1 MDSDYSDES
10 GSGVDI
16 DDNRVRAPFSLTD
29 DDEYP
34 GFGESVNDREDA
46 AASSDH
52 HPDSDADRD
61 AEGKS
66 AGGGAD
72 AGFVKKL
79 VFTETPKLEMRQEL
93 DPEERSKYAADGD
106 AGGGGT
112 TGGDGG
118 SGGGG
123 PGGGA
128 AKDGTGGSSFAS
140 GGAAAAVVLLPS
152 EDNLHRQE
160 ALIQRDV
167 RLFKDEMTAYFR
179 RLRSSDTRANR
190 VAISDLAE
198 RQMRFLVEA
207 SIPADALPFFAE
219 QLEMHNEDMSR
230 FVWDTL
236 TTQRQMGQDVVE
248 QAVGAASVRFEESLA
263 SMAGSFTDMLAWMRG
278 AFEGKMDKLRFAHEK
293 ILDRAVRTEKKE
305 AERKRTQRDIEYEAG
320 TKALVQKY
328 VDMIASQKTKVD
340 TLVFE
345 KDVSEQKRRKLASE
359 NRTMQV
365 KEGGAGRCVC
375 VCVCARA
382 CVCVCVQ
389 VFVVSPPCV
398 RCNMCSWDSWCRLA
412 SIVQVE
418 RSAVDRCRLV
428 LETS

>member
-16 DDNRVRAPFSLTD
+16 DDDTRVRAPFSLTD

-34 GFGESVNDREDA
+34 GFGEGLNDREDA
-46 AASSDH
+46 ASSD
-52 HPDSDADRD
+52 HPDSDADPD

-72 AGFVKKL
+72 ADFVKKL

-118 SGGGG
+118 GG

-128 AKDGTGGSSFAS
+128 ATDGTGGSSFAS
-140 GGAAAAVVLLPS
+140 GGAAMLLPS

-167 RLFKDEMTAYFR
+167 RLFQDEMTAYFR

-248 QAVGAASVRFEESLA
+248 QAVGAASARFEESLA
-263 SMAGSFTDMLAWMRG
+263 SMAVSFTDMLAWMRG

-328 VDMIASQKTKVD
+328 IDMIASQKTKVD

-345 KDVSEQKRRKLASE
+345 KGVSEQKRRKLVSE

-365 KEGGAGRCVC
+365 KEGGSGTRCVC
-375 VCVCARA
+375 VCVCVL
-382 CVCVCVQ
+382 VCVD
-389 VFVVSPPCV
+389 SPPCV
-398 RCNMCSWDSWCRLA
+398 RCNVCSWAALVCIGKTGEAGHPSA
-412 SIVQVE
+412 SLPPPPSP
-418 RSAVDRCRLV
+418 SAHCALV
-428 LETS
+428 V